1 MKKNTYI
8 INKIPF
14 SIFIGIGIFLFSA
27 CGNTQDE
34 IKQVTY
40 TNDDPAEISEGVT
53 MMFSDNG
60 ILKLKLEAP
69 IMHRFNDKE
78 ESYMECPNGMEVTF
92 FDTSGREESTLFANY
107 GIMYSE
113 KEYIMVKDSVVF
125 ENFKEE
131 RLNTELLHVD
141 FKKDSV
147 YTQEKVSITSP
158 KGTITGT
165 GLQSNSNFTK
175 YKVKNISNGILNY
188 QKEEVNLGENE
199 Q

>member
-1 MKKNTYI
+1 LKKKTYI
-8 INKIPF
+8 RTLIPF
-14 SIFIGIGIFLFSA
+14 PILFGIGIFLFTA
-27 CGNTQDE
+27 CGNTDE
-34 IKQVTY
+34 EINQVTY
-40 TNDDPAEISEGVT
+40 SNDDPAEVSEGVT
-53 MMFSDNG
+53 MMFSDKG

-69 IMHRFNDKE
+69 IMHRYSEKE
-78 ESYMECPNGMEVTF
+78 ESRMECPAGMVVTF
-92 FDTSGREESTLFANY
+92 FDTSGREESKLFANY

-125 ENFKEE
+125 ENYKEE

-147 YTQEKVSITSP
+147 YTDKKVSITTP

-175 YKVKNISNGILNY
+175 YKVKNISNGVLNY
-188 QKEEVNLGENE
+188 QKEEVNLGDNE
-199 Q
+199 